1 LVDFQSNMNIEPTTP
16 IERAAY
22 LLMQHPLALMDLLE
36 ECIDAD
42 IIRINKIT
50 GMPFWEASGED
61 LID

>member
-1 LVDFQSNMNIEPTTP
+1 MNIEPTTP